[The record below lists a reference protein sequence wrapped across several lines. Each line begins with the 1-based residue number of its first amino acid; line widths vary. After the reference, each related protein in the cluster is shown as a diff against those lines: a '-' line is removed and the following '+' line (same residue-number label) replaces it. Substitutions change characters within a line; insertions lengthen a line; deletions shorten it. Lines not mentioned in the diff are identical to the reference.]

1 MIGIIDY
8 GSGNLSAISTLLEK
22 QKIDHIITSD
32 VKALEDMDK
41 YILPGVGAFDPSMKT
56 LRDSGLVEVLNVEV
70 LEKKKPVLGICVGM
84 HLLAEG
90 SEEGTVPG
98 LGWIPGFVKKIKV
111 DPSMPP
117 PHLPHMGWNSIST
130 MSHHSEIFKDVD
142 EAKGFYFLHSYYFSA
157 TEPACVAATVEF
169 SETLTC
175 GVAREN
181 VYGMQFHPEKSHQNG
196 MMLFRNFEAL

>member
-22 QKIDHIITSD
+22 QKIDHVITSD
-32 VKALEDMDK
+32 IETLKVMDK

-56 LRDSGLVEVLNVEV
+56 LRESGLVDVLNVEV

-84 HLLAEG
+84 HLLADG
-90 SEEGTVPG
+90 SEEGTVSG
-98 LGWIPGFVKKIKV
+98 LGWIPGFVKKIQI
-111 DPSMPP
+111 DPTMPP

-130 MSHHSEIFKDVD
+130 ISPHSEFFKDVD
-142 EAKGFYFLHSYYFSA
+142 EKKGFYFLHSYYFSA
-157 TEPACVAATVEF
+157 EDSDTVAATVEF
-169 SETLTC
+169 SGKLTC
-175 GVAREN
+175 GVVKEN
-181 VYGMQFHPEKSHQNG
+181 IYGMQFHPEKSHQNG